1 MYHGGGGFLHSEVY
15 NMPNWMRRFHV
26 QKINDFQEKK
36 NEEYDKQMKK
46 VKGIN
51 SPSKGPVGPNVP
63 PSSTFDF

>member
-1 MYHGGGGFLHSEVY
+1 
-15 NMPNWMRRFHV
+15 MRRFHV